1 MAMVIF
7 SQKYA
12 MSQLLEFREAMG
24 NCLNSVD
31 RLDKMFNGLFLV
43 IARTIG
49 KVPGWE
55 ATCVEWPIRRSYMEL
70 MGRKDV
76 K

>member
-1 MAMVIF
+1 MAIF
-7 SQKYA
+7 SQEYA

-24 NCLNSVD
+24 NRLSSVD

-43 IARTIG
+43 IARTVG

-70 MGRKDV
+70 RAKRC
-76 K
+76 